1 VADAPVLRSIEH
13 SKLEFSM
20 AVKVRQDPHILAQM
34 KALVA
39 PPVARPIPTPA
50 PAPAPPTKSRGMRN
64 FFKSSPQKPKAPV
77 AAPAPVPAAAPAWRP
92 PHNLARYIRT
102 DGTVARAFLHFNDVK
117 EQCDTTLTELAL
129 PLIAERTGANGRP
142 EAVPAGELIIRIFR
156 LPPLPVPADT
166 LPQSLEE
173 CSRALDNVRWHR
185 TTYMEGTMT
194 QNGADCSVSVSL
206 ARVAG
211 GVLTRA
217 CSRGAGGCSGSS
229 AGTSSRSA
237 T

>member
-1 VADAPVLRSIEH
+1 
-13 SKLEFSM
+13 
-20 AVKVRQDPHILAQM
+20 
-34 KALVA
+34 
-39 PPVARPIPTPA
+39 
-50 PAPAPPTKSRGMRN
+50 
-64 FFKSSPQKPKAPV
+64 
-77 AAPAPVPAAAPAWRP
+77 
-92 PHNLARYIRT
+92 
-102 DGTVARAFLHFNDVK
+102 VK

-211 GVLTRA
+211 GVLTRV